1 MDTVITVNHRV
12 CHSPTFSS
20 FLALK
25 RQLHDPSWNHHERQ
39 WSVQSWLEVSSSHVC
54 LASKNLMGR
63 CTNTKW
69 EYQVTNMPSIGD
81 WASNWKKNQLRK
93 YAPVYR
99 RIAIPVLGLQWIMKK
114 KMQTPPWVEPNTGN
128 HPGLRPKLGGLP
140 AGPIVGPCWSQTST
154 DQWFFHGVS
163 PLVLGS
169 SSRSLDVKTAKTAM
183 DWIGCFP
190 HHQKGPISAPEN
202 RPGKAPGWIQR
213 PEKRQGAKT

>member
-1 MDTVITVNHRV
+1 MYVRTDVSAILLVIHYHFDGNSVVEDDTWKPNRTFIDDHFWCVCKHIIQDTMDTVITVNHRV

-114 KMQTPPWVEPNTGN
+114 KNADTTLGWTQHGKSSWVETEAWRTSCRTNSWTMLEPN
-128 HPGLRPKLGGLP
+128 
-140 AGPIVGPCWSQTST
+140 I
-154 DQWFFHGVS
+154 
-163 PLVLGS
+163 
-169 SSRSLDVKTAKTAM
+169 
-183 DWIGCFP
+183 
-190 HHQKGPISAPEN
+190 N
-202 RPGKAPGWIQR
+202 RPVIFPRGFPTGF
-213 PEKRQGAKT
+213 G

>member
-1 MDTVITVNHRV
+1 MYVRTDVSAILLVIHYHFDGNSVVEDDTWKPNRTFIDDHFWCVCKHIIQDTMDTVITVNHRV

-114 KMQTPPWVEPNTGN
+114 KCR
-128 HPGLRPKLGGLP
+128 HHLGLNPTREIILG
-140 AGPIVGPCWSQTST
+140 W
-154 DQWFFHGVS
+154 D
-163 PLVLGS
+163 
-169 SSRSLDVKTAKTAM
+169 RSLEDFLP
-183 DWIGCFP
+183 D
-190 HHQKGPISAPEN
+190 Q
-202 RPGKAPGWIQR
+202 
-213 PEKRQGAKT
+213 